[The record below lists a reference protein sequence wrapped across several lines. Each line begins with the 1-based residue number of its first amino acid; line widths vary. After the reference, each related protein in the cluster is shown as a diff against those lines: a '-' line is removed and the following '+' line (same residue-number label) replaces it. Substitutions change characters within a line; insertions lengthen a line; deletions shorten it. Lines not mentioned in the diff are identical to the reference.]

1 MQEAVVA
8 AQAELDSPQPILH
21 TTVKAVV
28 AEFLGLL
35 VKVDIMQAVAAVA
48 VMPVKLTAVWEELAA
63 AAEEADMLL
72 REFKVPAVVV
82 DADQILETL
91 VAAPAET
98 ALLLLNIRRE
108 KDNENFCRNKTG
120 HG

>member
-1 MQEAVVA
+1 MQEAVA
-8 AQAELDSPQPILH
+8 AELAELDSPLPILH

-28 AEFLGLL
+28 EGFLGLL

-82 DADQILETL
+82 VVDQIQEIST
-91 VAAPAET
+91 AAPVVTE
-98 ALLLLNIRRE
+98 LLLLDIRRE
-108 KDNENFCRNKTG
+108 NDNENF
-120 HG
+120 